1 MCSSAC
7 VLGQTQVFLWTIVQK
22 IFSDSRR
29 LEKVKRLAQRVCRAQ
44 KQVVLIDHIWSPRC
58 ITGVL
63 WLQSACAL
71 VMCKRWRRTMHM
83 RGVCYHGEVT
93 GAWRRRCD
101 ERRRARELVA
111 ARLGRAMYS
120 TCNQDVGKE
129 RPRSRRRRRVTL
141 PGRSGDIARKV

>member
-1 MCSSAC
+1 MCLSAC

-63 WLQSACAL
+63 WLQRACAL
-71 VMCKRWRRTMHM
+71 VMCKRLRRTMHM
-83 RGVCYHGEVT
+83 RCVCYHGEVT